1 MTGAPAPS
9 SPWERANLA
18 AALFAIDPRL
28 GGVVLHG
35 GAGPARE
42 AWFAALRD
50 LLPSDAPLRRAPPG
64 IGDDAL
70 IGGLDLAATLRAGKS
85 ISVRGV
91 LAEAEGG
98 VLVLA
103 MAERLPPATAAR
115 IVAAMDR
122 GGVSPERAG
131 FGVVAIDEGEGED
144 ERLPTALSDRLAFRV
159 DLGGVSWRV
168 LEQRLW
174 DKPQVAEARR
184 RLPAVRNEASVV
196 EALVTVA
203 ARLGVRLLRAPLHA
217 LRAARAFSAL
227 RGSEEVEEA
236 DITAAAQLVLAPRA
250 TAFPREPP
258 PDSRDDIEAD
268 AATAN
273 DENEGGEPP
282 AEPSLEATRTAELN
296 DLVLAAVAAALPS
309 GLLAQI
315 GAGEGRGKPGRE
327 RTRVAKAVPSRRG
340 RPMAARRG
348 ALREGRLGLVDTL
361 RAAAPWQVLRRR
373 QDEGRRF
380 IVRPED
386 FRIVRFRA
394 RSEQT
399 AVFVVDA
406 SGSSAAQRLA
416 EVKGAIE
423 LLLVDCYV
431 RRDSVALVAF
441 RGVSGEIILPPTRS
455 LARAKRTLS
464 GLPGGG
470 GTPLAAGL
478 DLALALADSL
488 RRKGQSPLLVL
499 MTDGRA
505 NIARD
510 GAPGRARALEDALDA
525 AMRVRAAGIA
535 ALAIDT
541 SPLSRTEAEPP
552 TLRLGR
558 AMNARYIKLPNADA
572 ARVSETVLAAS
583 RGY

>member
-1 MTGAPAPS
+1 MTGASAPS
-9 SPWERANLA
+9 SSWERANLA
-18 AALFAIDPRL
+18 AALVAIDPRL

-35 GAGPARE
+35 GAGPAGE
-42 AWFAALRD
+42 AWFAALRE
-50 LLPSDAPLRRAPPG
+50 LLPSDAPLRRAPHG
-64 IGDDAL
+64 IGDDGL
-70 IGGLDLAATLRAGKS
+70 MGGLDLAATLRAGRS
-85 ISVRGV
+85 IAGRGV

-98 VLVLA
+98 ILVLA

-122 GGVSPERAG
+122 AGVSPERAG
-131 FGVVAIDEGEGED
+131 FGVVAIDEGDGED
-144 ERLPTALSDRLAFRV
+144 ERPPAALSDRLAFPV
-159 DLGGVSWRV
+159 DLRGVSWRV
-168 LEQRLW
+168 VEQRFW
-174 DKPQVAEARR
+174 DRRQVAEARDS
-184 RLPAVRNEASVV
+184 LPAVRNEASMV
-196 EALVTVA
+196 EVLVTAA
-203 ARLGVRLLRAPLHA
+203 ARLGVGSLRAPLHA
-217 LRAARAFSAL
+217 LRAARALSAL

-236 DITAAAQLVLAPRA
+236 DIMAAAQLVLSPRA
-250 TAFPREPP
+250 TAFPEERA
-258 PDSRDDIEAD
+258 PDSGD
-268 AATAN
+268 AAESDATSGE
-273 DENEGGEPP
+273 ENESGEPP
-282 AEPSLEATRTAELN
+282 AEPSLEATRAAELN
-296 DLVLAAVAAALPS
+296 DLVLAAAAAALPP
-309 GLLAQI
+309 GLLARI
-315 GAGEGRGKPGRE
+315 AGAEGRGKPGRE
-327 RTRVAKAVPSRRG
+327 RTRLVKAVPARRG

-348 ALREGRLGLVDTL
+348 ALREGRLCLVDTL

-373 QDEGRRF
+373 EGEGRRF
-380 IVRPED
+380 IVKPED

-416 EVKGAIE
+416 EVKGAVE

-431 RRDSVALVAF
+431 RRDSVALIAF

-455 LARAKRTLS
+455 LVRAKRTLS

-470 GTPLAAGL
+470 GTPLASGL
-478 DLALALADSL
+478 DVALGLADSL

-525 AMRVRAAGIA
+525 ATRVRAAGIA